1 MKSLL
6 AIVCFM
12 LGAFCFSTFHRKL
25 GPTHKGT
32 LVSSFL
38 FQAIVT
44 LTVAILV
51 TTKVVSNHVSDRKAD
66 HPEAGVWILTMA
78 RVINWNDLAP
88 ISLLS
93 FQAAGQIV
101 TSRVLRHNDLT
112 TAVVTSMLCDMMSDA
127 HLLTGGVLEDSRRN
141 RRAASAVLL
150 FLGAIVG
157 GVLTRSWVGLAGVLF
172 IAAALK
178 VLMVL
183 TWLLWPLVKEDS

>member
-1 MKSLL
+1 VPGNTVFVGLGVSSQPVSSPPFAWMKYLL

-12 LGAFCFSTFHRKL
+12 LGAFCFSTFHRKV

-51 TTKVVSNHVSDRKAD
+51 TTKVVSNHISDWKAD
-66 HPEAGVWILTMA
+66 HPEARVWILTMA
-78 RVINWNDLAP
+78 RAISWNDLAP

-101 TSRVLRHNDLT
+101 TSRVLRHNDLP
-112 TAVVTSMLCDMMSDA
+112 TAVVTSMLV
-127 HLLTGGVLEDSRRN
+127 T
-141 RRAASAVLL
+141 
-150 FLGAIVG
+150 
-157 GVLTRSWVGLAGVLF
+157 
-172 IAAALK
+172 
-178 VLMVL
+178 
-183 TWLLWPLVKEDS
+183 